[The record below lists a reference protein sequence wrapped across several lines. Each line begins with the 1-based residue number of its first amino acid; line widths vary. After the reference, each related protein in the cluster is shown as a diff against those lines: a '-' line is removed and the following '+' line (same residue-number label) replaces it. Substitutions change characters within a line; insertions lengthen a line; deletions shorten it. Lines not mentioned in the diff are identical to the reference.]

1 MYLAISVDDLEES
14 SNRKKTSNHDKDGI
28 EYSKNIYNLD
38 RNEQTM
44 ADVSEEGEL
53 LNSASFFLKLHTHFK
68 IRITQKIH
76 VFISL

>member
-1 MYLAISVDDLEES
+1 MIQKNPLIG
-14 SNRKKTSNHDKDGI
+14 RKHEIMTRMVLNIQK
-28 EYSKNIYNLD
+28 YIYNLD

-44 ADVSEEGEL
+44 VVVSEEGEL

>member
-1 MYLAISVDDLEES
+1 MIQKNPLIG
-14 SNRKKTSNHDKDGI
+14 RKHQIMTRMVLNIK
-28 EYSKNIYNLD
+28 KNIYNLD

-44 ADVSEEGEL
+44 AAVSEEGEL

-68 IRITQKIH
+68 IQITQKIH

>member
-1 MYLAISVDDLEES
+1 MIQKNPLIG
-14 SNRKKTSNHDKDGI
+14 RKHEIMTRMVLNIQK
-28 EYSKNIYNLD
+28 YIYNLD

-44 ADVSEEGEL
+44 AVVSEEGEL

>member
-1 MYLAISVDDLEES
+1 MFQMVLNIQKY
-14 SNRKKTSNHDKDGI
+14 
-28 EYSKNIYNLD
+28 IYNLD

-44 ADVSEEGEL
+44 AVVSEEGEL
-53 LNSASFFLKLHTHFK
+53 LNSASFFLKLHAHFK